1 MAISAERLER
11 GYTRGNSVELLRS
24 GVSFFA
30 AMELAIDSAAKYIH
44 FQTYMVAEDE
54 TGGRIIDAL
63 VRAARR
69 GVRVYLVLDAFGSNG
84 FSKHAIAKVINAG
97 ILFRKFSPLLTS
109 KGFQVRLRLH
119 HKVLLV
125 DGVTAI
131 VGGINVANRYR
142 GNDKSKEWLDFAIQ
156 VKGPICV
163 PILNVLKGIWNK
175 KFTAV
180 KDRSRERIVTPPHFD
195 NGVMLKVVQSN
206 WFRHKVE
213 ILMSYRRALKH
224 AQKNVIIVASYFLP
238 GRKDRKI
245 FRQAS
250 QRGIDISVV
259 LPAESDVPM
268 FKRATN
274 FLYGFILRN
283 NIKIYEYLPSNI
295 HAKVATVDGA
305 WSTIGSYN
313 FNHLSD
319 YGSIEMNLNILD
331 STFTT
336 KFEALLHEIIKID
349 CREVTILDYKRR
361 NTLLSRFADW
371 FSYQFVRV
379 MFRLM
384 FYLTRKSE

>member
-1 MAISAERLER
+1 MVVSVERLER
-11 GYTRGNSVELLRS
+11 GYTSGNSVELLRS
-24 GVSFFA
+24 GEPFFA
-30 AMELAIDSAAKYIH
+30 AMEQAIESAVKYIH
-44 FQTYMVAEDE
+44 FQTYMVTEDE
-54 TGGRIIDAL
+54 TGRRIIDAL
-63 VRAARR
+63 VRAAHR
-69 GVRVYLVLDAFGSNG
+69 GVRIYLVLDAFGSNS
-84 FSKHAIAKVINAG
+84 FSKHSISKVINAG

-109 KGFQVRLRLH
+109 NGFQVRLRLH

-125 DGVTAI
+125 DGHTAI
-131 VGGINVANRYR
+131 VGGINVANKYR
-142 GNDKSKEWLDFAIQ
+142 GSEHRKEWLDFAIL
-156 VKGPICV
+156 VRGPICV
-163 PILNVLKGIWNK
+163 PILNILKNIWNK

-180 KDRSRERIVTPPHFD
+180 KDRSREHIFTPPLFD
-195 NGVMLKVVQSN
+195 NGVMMKVVQSN

-245 FRQAS
+245 FRQSS

-295 HAKVATVDGA
+295 HAKVATVDGV

-319 YGSIEMNLNILD
+319 YGSIEMNLNVLD

-336 KFEALLHEIIKID
+336 EFEALLQEIIKVD
-349 CREVTILDYKRR
+349 CRQVTFDDYKRR

-371 FSYQFVRV
+371 SSYQFVRV